1 MGRLLHHMQNMTYI
15 TGDADKC
22 HLLRLINLDMICA
35 LFHKRV
41 ATMADMLTSK
51 EMQTLLQVDRST
63 IYRMAESGRLPA
75 LKVGKQWRFPA
86 DQVESWLHIQ
96 ISSNGESTS
105 RANLAPTES
114 TDDSLKAILPLE
126 CVQLIQE
133 TFADLLGIMLVVTD
147 MDGNPIT
154 RPSNTCGLFDVI
166 SQEPQAIQ
174 RCIDGWHDL
183 ATTID
188 LQPQFSHSHLGLLCT
203 RAMIRVGD
211 ELKGMV
217 VAGCV
222 APDEWP
228 PKPEELSL
236 IAAEFGVDEAKLF
249 ARLNDVFYLDQNQRD
264 QVLDTMQRIA
274 NIMAHIVN
282 ERKTL
287 VGRLAAIANLTTL

>member
-1 MGRLLHHMQNMTYI
+1 MNI
-15 TGDADKC
+15 
-22 HLLRLINLDMICA
+22 
-35 LFHKRV
+35 
-41 ATMADMLTSK
+41 MADMLTAK

-75 LKVGKQWRFPA
+75 MKVGKQWRFPA
-86 DQVESWLHIQ
+86 DQVESWLQIQ
-96 ISSNGESTS
+96 IVPNGHSTAIAS
-105 RANLAPTES
+105 ETQTEM
-114 TDDSLKAILPLE
+114 TNGSLKAILPLE
-126 CVQLIQE
+126 CVQLIQD

-154 RPSNTCGLFDVI
+154 KPSHTCGLFDVI
-166 SQEPQAIQ
+166 NGEPQALQ
-174 RCIDGWHDL
+174 RCIKSWHDL

-188 LQPQFSHSHLGLLCT
+188 LQPQFSRSHLGLLCT

-222 APDEWP
+222 APDVWP
-228 PKPEELSL
+228 PSPDELSAM
-236 IAAEFGVDEAKLF
+236 AAEFGVDEAKLA
-249 ARLNDVFYLDQNQRD
+249 ARLDDVFYLDQNQRG
-264 QVLDTMQRIA
+264 QVLETMQRIA
-274 NIMAHIVN
+274 NIVAHIVN